1 MISAMRRLALPTVLA
16 AVLLLGAS
24 LIIVTMRQNVQQIQT
39 LLDETGAVVHT
50 LEVQRQLDDVLLTVT
65 EAQTSQLSFLLTG
78 EEARLARYNTA
89 EGNLARQLR
98 QLQALSSDNP
108 AQVARVDRLHDAT
121 SRQLAAIAKRVEA
134 RRVRGSPPNAG
145 LEQEPDETREILREI
160 RSITSEMAEEE
171 ATVLAARQAQAQAA
185 YEAAVSGRIGSATVN
200 ALLFV
205 SLALVAAGWARA
217 RERRARAQADERES
231 RYREDA
237 RRKEAARELAEK
249 ANRSKDE
256 FLAVLSHELRT
267 PLNAV
272 LGWAQILQNQ
282 GSHDAT
288 TNRGLASINR
298 NADALQRLVEDLL
311 DVSRIVAGKF
321 SMDRRPID
329 ARVPIG
335 AAIESIRPAAQ
346 AKGVD
351 LQANLNG
358 TAFLHADAD
367 RLQQVASNLLSNA
380 VKFTPSGGRIDA
392 SLTASNGSV
401 FLRVHDTGE
410 GMVKS
415 LVPRIFD
422 RFTQG
427 DGTTTRA
434 HGGLGL
440 GLAIVKHIVDAH
452 GGSIEASSEGEGRG
466 ATFLIRLPVEIPKE
480 A

>member
-1 MISAMRRLALPTVLA
+1 MISSMRRFALPTVLA
-16 AVLLLGAS
+16 IVLLLGVS
-24 LIIVTMRQNVQQIQT
+24 LIVVTMRQNVQQIQT

-50 LEVQRQLDDVLLTVT
+50 LEVQRQLDDILLTVI
-65 EAQTSQLSFLLTG
+65 EAQTSQLSFMLTG
-78 EEARLARYNTA
+78 QEGRLQRYNTA
-89 EGNLARQLR
+89 EASLTRQLR
-98 QLQALSSDNP
+98 QLEALSSDNP
-108 AQVARVDRLHDAT
+108 KQVARVDRLRDAT
-121 SRQLAAIAKRVEA
+121 SRQLAAIAKRVDA
-134 RRVRGSPPNAG
+134 RRARGASPNAS
-145 LEQEPDETREILREI
+145 LEQEPDETRVILAEI
-160 RSITSEMAEEE
+160 RRITSEMAEEE
-171 ATVLAARQAQAQAA
+171 ATVLASRQAQAEAA
-185 YEAAVSGRIGSATVN
+185 YEAAVTGRIGSAVVN
-200 ALLFV
+200 ALLFM
-205 SLALVAAGWARA
+205 SLGLVAASWARA
-217 RERRARAQADERES
+217 RERRARAQADERE
-231 RYREDA
+231 RQYREDA
-237 RRKEAARELAEK
+237 RREEAARELAEK

-272 LGWAQILQNQ
+272 LGWAQILQAQ
-282 GSHDAT
+282 GPYDAT
-288 TNRGLASINR
+288 SNRGLASIKR

-321 SMDRRPID
+321 SMERRRID
-329 ARVPIG
+329 ARVPVS
-335 AAIESIRPAAQ
+335 AAIESIRPTAQ
-346 AKGVD
+346 AKGVE

-358 TAFLHADAD
+358 TALLLADPD

-380 VKFTPSGGRIDA
+380 VKFTPTGGRIDA

-401 FLRVHDTGE
+401 LLRVHDTGE
-410 GMVKS
+410 GMTKS

-422 RFTQG
+422 RFSQG

-466 ATFLIRLPVEIPKE
+466 STFLIRLPVETTKE

>member
-1 MISAMRRLALPTVLA
+1 MISSMRRFALPTVLA
-16 AVLLLGAS
+16 IVLLLGVS
-24 LIIVTMRQNVQQIQT
+24 LIVVTMRQNVQQIQT

-50 LEVQRQLDDVLLTVT
+50 LEVQRQLDDILLTVI
-65 EAQTSQLSFLLTG
+65 EAQTSQLSFMLTG
-78 EEARLARYNTA
+78 QEGRLGGYTAAEA
-89 EGNLARQLR
+89 NLTRQLR
-98 QLQALSSDNP
+98 QLEVLSSDNS
-108 AQVARVDRLHDAT
+108 AQVGRVNRLRDAT
-121 SRQLAAIAKRVEA
+121 SRQLAAIAKRVDA
-134 RRVRGSPPNAG
+134 RRARGALPNG
-145 LEQEPDETREILREI
+145 SLEQEPDETRVILAEI
-160 RSITSEMAEEE
+160 RRITSEMAEEE
-171 ATVLAARQAQAQAA
+171 ATVLASRQAQAQAA
-185 YEAAVSGRIGSATVN
+185 YEAAVTGRIGSAAVN

-205 SLALVAAGWARA
+205 SLALVAASWAHA
-217 RERRARAQADERES
+217 RERRARAQADERER
-231 RYREDA
+231 RYKEDA
-237 RRKEAARELAEK
+237 RREEAAREVAEK

-272 LGWAQILQNQ
+272 LGWAQILQAQ
-282 GSHDAT
+282 GPHDAT
-288 TNRGLASINR
+288 SNRGLASIKR

-321 SMDRRPID
+321 SMERRTID
-329 ARVPIG
+329 ARVPVS

-346 AKGVD
+346 AKGVE

-358 TAFLHADAD
+358 TAFLHADPD

-380 VKFTPSGGRIDA
+380 VKFTPTGGRIDA

-401 FLRVHDTGE
+401 LLRVRDTGE
-410 GMVKS
+410 GMAQS

-422 RFTQG
+422 RFSQG

-452 GGSIEASSEGEGRG
+452 GGSIEATSDGEGRG
-466 ATFLIRLPVEIPKE
+466 STFLIRLPVETPKE

>member
-1 MISAMRRLALPTVLA
+1 MISSMRRLALPTVLA
-16 AVLLLGAS
+16 VVLLLGVS

-78 EEARLARYNTA
+78 EEARLTRYNTA
-89 EGNLARQLR
+89 EANLARQLR
-98 QLQALSSDNP
+98 QLQSLSAESP
-108 AQVARVDRLHDAT
+108 AQVERVARLRDAT
-121 SRQLAAIAKRVEA
+121 SRQLAAIARRVEA
-134 RRVRGSPPNAG
+134 RRVRGAPPDAA
-145 LEQEPDETREILREI
+145 LELEPDETREILREI

-171 ATVLAARQAQAQAA
+171 GTVLAARQAQAQAA
-185 YEAAVSGRIGSATVN
+185 YEAAVTGRILSAAVN

-217 RERRARAQADERES
+217 RERRAQAQAEEREA

-237 RRKEAARELAEK
+237 RREEAAREVAEK

-272 LGWAQILQNQ
+272 LGWAQILHNQ
-282 GSHDAT
+282 GPHDAT
-288 TNRGLASINR
+288 TSRGLASITR

-321 SMDRRPID
+321 SMERRPID

-335 AAIESIRPAAQ
+335 AAIEAIRPAAQ
-346 AKGVD
+346 AKGVE

-358 TAFLHADAD
+358 TAYLNADPD

-380 VKFTPSGGRIDA
+380 VKFTPTGGRIDA
-392 SLTASNGSV
+392 SLVASNGSV
-401 FLRVHDTGE
+401 LLRVHDTGE
-410 GMVKS
+410 GMAQS

-422 RFTQG
+422 RFSQG

-452 GGSIEASSEGEGRG
+452 GGSIEASSEGKGRG
-466 ATFLIRLPVEIPKE
+466 ATFLIRLPVSPKE